1 MSFPNQFPLDEP
13 GKLEIQFDNL
23 LVENLQRKWCRQVK
37 KQKKMERCRRRER
50 EEETS
55 TDHIK
60 DADNGLFDAETEID
74 SYKINEVIEINY

>member
-1 MSFPNQFPLDEP
+1 MSFPNQLSLDEP

-23 LVENLQRKWCRQVK
+23 LVENLQRKWWWQVK
-37 KQKKMERCRRRER
+37 KQKKMERCRRGER

-55 TDHIK
+55 ADHIK

-74 SYKINEVIEINY
+74 S

>member
-13 GKLEIQFDNL
+13 GKLENQFDDL
-23 LVENLQRKWCRQVK
+23 LVENLQRKWWWQVK

-60 DADNGLFDAETEID
+60 DADNGSFDAETEID
-74 SYKINEVIEINY
+74 S